1 MVYLKGF
8 MRILIA
14 NDQHWP
20 MKSGVATAVRTQ
32 AQGLASFGHTVMVLA
47 PTQQNGKGVVE
58 TDENYTITRVRSM
71 PLAFRKNLRVA
82 LTYDREIRK
91 ILEEFKPDIVHVH
104 TQLTVGISTLRAAN
118 QLGIPVV
125 ATNHVMPDNMIKNI
139 KALAPVK
146 RPAKYLINE
155 YVIMAY
161 KGARRLIVPTQS
173 VIKLFNVARLDI
185 PALAISNGINLSY
198 YSPRPAAPEI
208 YERYDIPTD
217 KKIISWLGRL
227 DNEKHLDVLVKSF
240 AKLAKKYDDVHLLLV
255 GSGNAESDLIDLV
268 NKFDLVDQVTFTG
281 LVSEEDKY
289 ELHHVGDIFVVPSP
303 NELQC
308 LAMLEAMACGKPVV
322 AVDAGALPEL
332 VHHDE
337 NGYIVSV
344 DDVNGF
350 VRAISMILDK
360 PERMIEFGK
369 KSREISTHHEVSL
382 IIPQFVK
389 LYEEVIEESRQ

>member
-1 MVYLKGF
+1 

-20 MKSGVATAVRTQ
+20 MKSGVATAARTQ
-32 AQGLASFGHTVMVLA
+32 AQGLADFGHTVMVLA
-47 PTQQNGKGVVE
+47 PSQQNGKGGVE

-91 ILEEFKPDIVHVH
+91 VLEEFKPDIVHVH

-161 KGARRLIVPTQS
+161 KGAKRLIVPTQS
-173 VIKLFNVARLDI
+173 VIQLFNTSRLDI
-185 PALAISNGINLSY
+185 PVLAISNGINLSF
-198 YSPRPAAPEI
+198 YSQRSASPEI
-208 YERYDIPTD
+208 YGRYDIPTD
-217 KKIISWLGRL
+217 KKIICWLGRL

-240 AKLAKKYDDVHLLLV
+240 AKLAKKHDDVHLLLV

-268 NKFDLVDQVTFTG
+268 NKLELGDQVTFTG

-289 ELHHVGDIFVVPSP
+289 ELHHVTDIFVVPSP

-308 LAMLEAMACGKPVV
+308 LAMLESMACGKPVV

-332 VHHDE
+332 VHHDK

-350 VRAISMILDK
+350 VRAMSMILDK
-360 PERMIEFGK
+360 PERMREFGDA
-369 KSREISTHHEVSL
+369 SREISTHHEISL
-382 IIPQFVK
+382 IIPKFVA
-389 LYEEVIEESRQ
+389 LYEQVIAETHESLK